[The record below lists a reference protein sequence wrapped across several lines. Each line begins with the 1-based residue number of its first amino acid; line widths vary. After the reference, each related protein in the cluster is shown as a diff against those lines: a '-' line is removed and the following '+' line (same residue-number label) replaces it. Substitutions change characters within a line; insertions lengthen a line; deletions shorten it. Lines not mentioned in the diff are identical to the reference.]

1 LTLEPEEILKMLVRV
16 FVYGTLK
23 PAELN
28 RPDANE
34 YQRSCLS
41 QLINAEPAIAS
52 GHLYDLPEGY
62 PAMVLGNAL
71 VHGFLLSFLD
81 DTILPILDKYEGY
94 EANSLNN
101 DYDRISVEIFNAKQ
115 ESLGFAWTY
124 VMTREA
130 VDHAQG
136 VPIPNGIWT
145 TKK

>member
-1 LTLEPEEILKMLVRV
+1 LTLEPEKTLNMLVRV

-28 RPDANE
+28 RSDANE

-41 QLINAEPAIAS
+41 QLVNAEPAIAY

-62 PAMVLGNAL
+62 PAMVLGNDL

-81 DTILPILDKYEGY
+81 DTILSILDEYEGY

-101 DYDRISVEIFNAKQ
+101 DYDRISIEIFTPKQ
-115 ESLGFAWTY
+115 ESLGLAWTY
-124 VMTREA
+124 VMTHEG
-130 VDHAQG
+130 VDRAQG
-136 VPIPNGIWT
+136 VLIPNGIWN
-145 TKK
+145 KK